1 MSGIPNTV
9 ESLLAAVLI
18 GKGLLTKRTSRVDE
32 ALTVLAILLCASGVI
47 LSILG
52 LERLLETHYSPD
64 VAAFLAAAAAFT
76 VALLAA
82 LAQRL
87 KNSFRRHAIRNTG
100 NEIEKNLRGIFETLE
115 EGIHEPIRDN
125 PKMAVLIA
133 ALAGF
138 AATQRRN

>member
-9 ESLLAAVLI
+9 ESLLAAALI

-32 ALTVLAILLCASGVI
+32 ALTVLATLLCAGGVI

-52 LERLLETHYSPD
+52 LEQFLETHYSPD
-64 VAAFLAAAAAFT
+64 VAAFLAAATAFT
-76 VALLAA
+76 VALLVA
-82 LAQRL
+82 LTQRL
-87 KNSFRRHAIRNTG
+87 KKSFRRHAIRKAG
-100 NEIEKNLRGIFETLE
+100 NEIEKNLSRFFETLE

-138 AATQRRN
+138 AATQRRD